1 MPRAL
6 HAPRPGDVTEL
17 TALLAQSRLT
27 VSQTLYSQGHGTCG
41 TSTIPQ
47 HIDNTK
53 VYNTT
58 IVPVAD
64 ILAAPH

>member
-1 MPRAL
+1 M
-6 HAPRPGDVTEL
+6 RPGPETL
-17 TALLAQSRLT
+17 PSSQLYLLRAG
-27 VSQTLYSQGHGTCG
+27 SQTLYSQGHGTCG

-47 HIDNTK
+47 HTDYTK